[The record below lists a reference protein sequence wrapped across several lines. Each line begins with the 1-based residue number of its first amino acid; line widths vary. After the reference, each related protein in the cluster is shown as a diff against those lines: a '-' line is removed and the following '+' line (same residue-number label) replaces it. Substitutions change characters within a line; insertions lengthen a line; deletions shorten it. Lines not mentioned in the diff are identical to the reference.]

1 MKTLS
6 TSANSIVLIFYK
18 VNTLIFKSV
27 YFQGRKMRIT
37 VYLTGGIAA
46 YKAVE
51 VIRQL
56 QKQHHE
62 VKVVMTKNAQKFV
75 TTNLLAALTK
85 EPVLDDLWTKD
96 VESSVPHVALARWT
110 ELAVIVPATANFMAK
125 IANGLA
131 DDAASTTLLATNAP
145 KLIVPAMNDQMWLNP
160 ATQRN
165 LTILKKDGFKIMEP
179 TIGLLAEGYVA
190 KGRMPEPDQIVAWV
204 ENQIHQD
211 RPLKGKKI
219 IISAGGT
226 IESIDPVRFIGN
238 RSSGKMGIAIAEA
251 ARDAGA
257 EVTLVYGNVSVA
269 LPEGINLIKAESAQ
283 VMYEAIKKQFASS
296 DALIMAAAVADWRV
310 EKVANKKMK
319 KQPGQ
324 QKLQLE
330 LVRNID
336 ILQTIGQI
344 KRADQLLIGFAA
356 ETNDLLEN
364 AQTKLA
370 QKGADYIVA
379 NDVSQDVFGAD
390 QDQVVILSK
399 NKEPEFWPRMT
410 KQEVANKIIDE
421 LLESLKD
428 DKKKD

>member
-1 MKTLS
+1 
-6 TSANSIVLIFYK
+6 
-18 VNTLIFKSV
+18 
-27 YFQGRKMRIT
+27 MRIT

-179 TIGLLAEGYVA
+179 TIGLLAEGYAA

-238 RSSGKMGIAIAEA
+238 RSSGKMGIAIAET

-296 DALIMAAAVADWRV
+296 DALIMDAAVADWRA

-319 KQPGQ
+319 KQPDQ

-364 AQTKLA
+364 AQAKLA
-370 QKGADYIVA
+370 KKGADYIVA

-399 NKEPEFWPRMT
+399 NKKPEFWPRMT

-428 DKKKD
+428 DKKKN